1 MDKPHKRLV
10 VWQRSIDLVREIY
23 QATAKFPSE
32 ERFGLTAQ
40 MRRAAVSVVSNIAE
54 GAARQGTAE
63 FLQFTHTALG
73 SLSEL
78 DSQLEISRTLG
89 FLNIVDFDRINHQM
103 DEVDRLLLG
112 LRNYLRR
119 KLKASKSGKLKH

>member
-10 VWQRSIDLVREIY
+10 VWQRSIELVREIY
-23 QATAKFPSE
+23 QVTARFPAE
-32 ERFGLTAQ
+32 ERYGLTSQ
-40 MRRAAVSVVSNIAE
+40 MRRAAVSIVSNIAE

-63 FLQFTHTALG
+63 FLQFAHTALG

-78 DSQLEISRTLG
+78 DSQVEISRTLG
-89 FLNIVDFDRINHQM
+89 FINSADFDHINNQM

-119 KLKASKSGKLKH
+119 KLKASKSGKFRH